1 MTTGTDL
8 LEIVSPASGNGH
20 GEVAKAAP
28 VAGIEENGTSK
39 PAAPAILKFTN
50 PASGA
55 IFGELPMAT
64 PADVEQAMTEMR
76 AASRIWSRKDVA
88 ARVAILR
95 KFQALL
101 IDSMDE
107 ITDVINQDCGKSRQD
122 AMIEVFITVD
132 MLDTYLQHAKRWL
145 QRYEVS
151 SSLFF
156 FKKCYVE
163 PRPYGVV
170 AVISPWNYPFALAMP
185 PLLGALLAGN
195 TVVLKPSEVTAA
207 TGLLIERLIER
218 VPEMKPFV
226 RVLHGDGRVGAALV
240 QSDPDYIF
248 LTGST
253 LTGRTVAKTAAE
265 KLIPLACELGGKD
278 AMIVLEDADLAAAA
292 RWGVWGAFFN
302 AGQTCMAVERVYV
315 HEQVYDQFL
324 ELVLHET
331 ERVTMG
337 YSRDTASMFDIGPIT
352 DPRQLK
358 VITAHLA
365 DAHARGARVL
375 VGGEMNG
382 NFVSPTV
389 LVDVTH
395 DMKLMNEETFGPLMP
410 IVKVASEAE
419 AIALANDSKLG
430 LGASVWSR
438 NLQHAWK
445 VARQIEA
452 SSVII
457 NDTITQF
464 AVPMLP
470 FGGIKHSGYG
480 RIHGKEGVVQFTR
493 PYAYAVGQP
502 PPAFDVATIMRS
514 PGNYELGKAMLK
526 LTRGASARQRL
537 EPVAGAIQGT
547 VKRVINL
554 EKRGMLWGV
563 QGATH
568 LVKDE
573 VLGRLR

>member
-1 MTTGTDL
+1 MSTYPDVLTF
-8 LEIVSPASGNGH
+8 INPASGNC
-20 GEVAKAAP
+20 
-28 VAGIEENGTSK
+28 
-39 PAAPAILKFTN
+39 
-50 PASGA
+50 
-55 IFGELPMAT
+55 FGELPMTTA
-64 PADVEQAMTEMR
+64 AGVEQAMAEMR
-76 AASRIWSRKDVA
+76 AASRIWSRKEIA
-88 ARVAILR
+88 ERVAILR

-101 IDSMDE
+101 IDSLDE

-132 MLDTYLQHAKRWL
+132 MLDSYLQHAKRWL

-151 SSLFF
+151 SGLFF

-185 PLLGALLAGN
+185 PVLGALLAGN
-195 TVVLKPSEVTAA
+195 TLVLKPSEVTAA
-207 TGLLIERLIER
+207 TGMLIERLVER

-226 RVLHGDGRVGAALV
+226 RVVHGDGRVGAALV
-240 QSDPDYIF
+240 QSNPDYIF

-253 LTGRTVAKTAAE
+253 LTGRKVAQAAAE
-265 KLIPLACELGGKD
+265 KLIPSACELGGKD
-278 AMIVLEDADLAAAA
+278 AMIVLDDADLAAAA

-337 YSRDTASMFDIGPIT
+337 YSRDPFSMFDIGPIT

-358 VITAHLA
+358 VIETHLT
-365 DAHARGARVL
+365 DALERGARAL
-375 VGGEMNG
+375 TGGETNG

-389 LVDVTH
+389 LVDVTQ
-395 DMKLMNEETFGPLMP
+395 DMRLMQEETFGPLMP
-410 IVKVASEAE
+410 ILKVSSDAE
-419 AIALANDSKLG
+419 AIALANDNEFG
-430 LGASVWSR
+430 LGASIWSR
-438 NLQHAWK
+438 DLHHAWK

-464 AVPMLP
+464 AIPMLP

-480 RIHGKEGVVQFTR
+480 RVHGKEGVVQFTR

-502 PPAFDVATIMRS
+502 PPAFDIATIMRS
-514 PGNYELGKAMLK
+514 PGNYELGKAVLK
-526 LTRGASARQRL
+526 MTRGASYRQRL
-537 EPVAGAIQGT
+537 EPVGAALQGS
-547 VKRVINL
+547 VKRVINI
-554 EKRGMLWGV
+554 EKRSLLWGA
-563 QGATH
+563 QGASH
-568 LVKDE
+568 LVMDG
-573 VLGRLR
+573 VLRKLR